1 MIFILFPGF
10 GDTVIGGLDFLSELG
25 QIFYYSKNK
34 NKFADINDE
43 SIILIAHSIGI
54 YDAYAYASANNRVDG
69 IISLDGSFLGKHI
82 LVIRK
87 KLLDNSDAPPELKK
101 LALSAPVDA
110 KEFPIPTLCF
120 RNVYNLPTMKDK
132 HIDHNTAAFAEA
144 LDIKNYTVR
153 FYPNVGHYVHK
164 NKDVLRDLKF
174 LLSNWKSN

>member
-10 GDTVIGGLDFLSELG
+10 GDTVIEGLDFLSKCG
-25 QIFYYSKNK
+25 QIFYHSKDK
-34 NKFADINDE
+34 DKFADINDE
-43 SIILIAHSIGI
+43 TIIT
-54 YDAYAYASANNRVDG
+54 YAYASANSVDR

-82 LVIRK
+82 ILIRK
-87 KLLDNSDAPPELKK
+87 KLLDNPRAPIELKK
-101 LALSAPVDA
+101 LAQSAPVDA

-120 RNVYNLPTMKDK
+120 RNVYNLPTMEDK

-164 NKDVLRDLKF
+164 NEDVLRDLKF
-174 LLSNWKSN
+174 LLNNADFK